1 MDIEAVGAALRAPMV
16 SRNAYGRA
24 VAPRGPTTRPAR
36 SRITVLLARAR
47 GPLFEEP
54 PAAMAAA
61 YGVRLVEDHVPEP
74 RLLLPS
80 LQRHRPDVLL
90 LDEAILAEL
99 DARSLAQVQACCAK
113 VRVLLVGQEVHPRLA
128 EELLRHR
135 FHGFL
140 SGACSAEAC
149 LEAAR
154 AVSRGEL
161 WLPRALLG
169 RAVSHLMQS
178 CMFDTAPLTAE
189 PHLRREAGG
198 ALTGRET
205 QIVEFVRQGLTN
217 KEIERRLGIMEDTVK
232 KHLQGVF
239 GKLGVRRRTLVA
251 LNHLA
256 RQ

>member
-1 MDIEAVGAALRAPMV
+1 M
-16 SRNAYGRA
+16 
-24 VAPRGPTTRPAR
+24 
-36 SRITVLLARAR
+36 LLARAR
-47 GPLFEEP
+47 GPLFDA
-54 PAAMAAA
+54 PAPAMAAA
-61 YGVRLVEDHVPEP
+61 YGVRLLEDRVPAS
-74 RLLLPS
+74 RLLLPF

-90 LDEAILAEL
+90 LDEAMFAEL
-99 DARSLAQVQACCAK
+99 DARSLAQVQACFAN
-113 VRVLLVGQEVHPRLA
+113 VRVLLVGQELHPGLA

-140 SGACSAEAC
+140 SGACSPEAC
-149 LEAAR
+149 LEAVR

-178 CMFDTAPLTAE
+178 CLFDTAPLTDE
-189 PHLRREAGG
+189 QHLRSEAGG

-205 QIVEFVRQGLTN
+205 QIVEFVTQGLTN
-217 KEIERRLGIMEDTVK
+217 KEIARRLGIMEDTVK

-251 LNHLA
+251 LNHSA